1 MTGPG
6 GVGVRRGAGVALVVL
21 GFLTLLASPALACNE
36 ARHSSAKSRPGHLGR
51 APLAIGDSTM
61 ILAAPSLGRLGIEAD
76 AHGCRQFSA
85 GLSMLAQRRR
95 AGTLPA
101 VVILALGANGP
112 IASGQIASAL
122 RILGRTR
129 VLALVTPKNLSA
141 SRGRMHAAA
150 RAYPNR
156 VLLVDWA
163 SISGRHPGWFDGDGL
178 HPGYAGAAAF
188 ARLIRRGVAPVAFPP
203 VKRLKVPRRARGSKA
218 CGTIR
223 RAGRR
228 ARVYVIRG
236 RSRMRCRTAR
246 ALARRP
252 VLRTGPAWRSYDWR
266 RVPRSTWQ
274 WLYRRHDGRVIVGT
288 VARS

>member
-1 MTGPG
+1 MLI
-6 GVGVRRGAGVALVVL
+6 VA

-36 ARHSSAKSRPGHLGR
+36 VKHSYVHSRAGHLGR

-61 ILAAPSLGRLGIEAD
+61 ILAAPKLAHLGIEAD
-76 AHGCRQFSA
+76 AHGCRQFSQ
-85 GLSMLAQRRR
+85 GLSILAQRRG

-112 IASGQIASAL
+112 IAPGQIGQAL
-122 RILGRTR
+122 RILGRSR
-129 VLALVTPKNLSA
+129 ILVLVTPKNLGTSKA
-141 SRGRMHAAA
+141 RMHAAA
-150 RAYPNR
+150 RRYRDR

-163 SISGRHPGWFDGDGL
+163 SVSGRHPGYFDGDGL
-178 HPGYAGAAAF
+178 HPGYAGAAAY
-188 ARLIRRGVAPVAFPP
+188 AQLIRRAVAPIAFPP
-203 VKRLKVPRRARGSKA
+203 VKRLNVPRRARTSKA

-228 ARVYVIRG
+228 LRVYVIRG
-236 RSRMRCRTAR
+236 RARVLCRDAR

-252 VLRTGPAWRSYDWR
+252 LLHPGPAWRSYDWR

-274 WLYRRHDGRVIVGT
+274 WLYRRHDGRVVVGT
-288 VARS
+288 VVRS